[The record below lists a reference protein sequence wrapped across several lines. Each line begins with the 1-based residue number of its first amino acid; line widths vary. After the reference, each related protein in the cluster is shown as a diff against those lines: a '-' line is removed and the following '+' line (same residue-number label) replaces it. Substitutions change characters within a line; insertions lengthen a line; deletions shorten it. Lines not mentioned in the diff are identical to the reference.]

1 MANYFCT
8 DSVEEQVD
16 YLTDKV
22 KDLKTTK
29 LDKAAIVQEAG
40 TGTEVVMSQKVV
52 TDALGGKLDKT
63 AVVQASGTGTDVVMS
78 QKAVTDG
85 FASKTDLNSKLTKP
99 ANPSAESAVTMLA
112 DGTVGT
118 KPLSEIGSGGGKL
131 YRHHISVVPSS
142 VLASIFVDIINTS
155 PTPMSQS
162 EFQTYVHS
170 MTVAVFT
177 GMNGSGVVNISYDN
191 LTGYLIKGAVLNTQD
206 TGTGYFVNLTETTFD
221 NLTDTVTEL

>member
-40 TGTEVVMSQKVV
+40 TGT
-52 TDALGGKLDKT
+52 
-63 AVVQASGTGTDVVMS
+63 DVVIS

-85 FASKTDLNSKLTKP
+85 FASKTELNGKLTKP

-118 KPLSEIGSGGGKL
+118 KALSEIGGKL
-131 YRHHISVVPSS
+131 YRHDFKLLDGTHQSTAVSDFSLYSS
-142 VLASIFVDIINTS
+142 TIKTYTLSDLKKLYDYTPIIGNTS
-155 PTPMSQS
+155 D
-162 EFQTYVHS
+162 
-170 MTVAVFT
+170 
-177 GMNGSGVVNISYDN
+177 NGISYIN
-191 LTGYLIKGAVLNTQD
+191 LMAFNELEDPNWYIMYAHTN
-206 TGTGYFVNLTETTFD
+206 
-221 NLTDTVTEL
+221 TDTEKNRILKVTEILFQVTTEV